1 MDSNAI
7 KIFLCFPRKEAVTT
21 SKLLSVLAKV
31 ILNHLK
37 QFLCLING
45 AAPAEARYKLSG
57 VMKLGVAVLRSFF
70 KQDKT
75 LENIF
80 DNALIFR
87 NIKVKDHECNKYI
100 YFLDSFRSLISF
112 AANLELTQHLN
123 PFPKIAYSWALN
135 SLGFLFSFANV

>member
-45 AAPAEARYKLSG
+45 AAPAEARYKVSG
-57 VMKLGVAVLRSFF
+57 VMKLGVAVLRSLF

-87 NIKVKDHECNKYI
+87 YIKVKDNECNKYR
-100 YFLDSFRSLISF
+100 YF
-112 AANLELTQHLN
+112 
-123 PFPKIAYSWALN
+123 
-135 SLGFLFSFANV
+135 